1 MVSLGGRHQE
11 LVMVGDG
18 SCIKEQKKV
27 KVQTGFEV
35 MEMVRERW
43 DQGMNAVVG
52 KEFEVMV

>member
-1 MVSLGGRHQE
+1 
-11 LVMVGDG
+11 MVGDG

-27 KVQTGFEV
+27 KVQTDFEV
-35 MEMVRERW
+35 KEMGREKW